1 MIILFI
7 SFASLKN
14 MNLMTNLQ
22 NYRLLIF
29 ESRFEEALGLIDMLV
44 GKSPEDD
51 ELLFERG
58 KLRWRL
64 GDRAGAT
71 GDYAKAALI
80 NPDSPA
86 VKALEHARDVAD
98 FFNPDLYN
106 P

>member
-1 MIILFI
+1 MDTIPYYK
-7 SFASLKN
+7 SLIARGC
-14 MNLMTNLQ
+14 LQ
-22 NYRLLIF
+22 
-29 ESRFEEALGLIDMLV
+29 EALLELDRLV
-44 GKSPEDD
+44 ESSPEDD
-51 ELLFERG
+51 ALIFNRG

-71 GDYAKAALI
+71 GDYAKAALL

-86 VKALEHARDVAD
+86 VKALENARDIAD